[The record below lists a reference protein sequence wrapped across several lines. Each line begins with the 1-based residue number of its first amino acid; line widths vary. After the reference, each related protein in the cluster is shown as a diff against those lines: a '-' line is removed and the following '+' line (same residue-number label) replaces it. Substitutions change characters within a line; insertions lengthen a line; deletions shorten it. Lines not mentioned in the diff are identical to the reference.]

1 MDRRRPTALRAACAI
16 SRERV
21 WLALDL
27 LIVAWL
33 IWLFDAIN
41 NIAPVRQQLAERNG
55 DRVLDLERSMHLDP
69 EHALDTWLARHDAF
83 SQVSR
88 PA

>member
-1 MDRRRPTALRAACAI
+1 LRGPGQ
-16 SRERV
+16 RL

-41 NIAPVRQQLAERNG
+41 NLAPVRQQLAERNG
-55 DRVLDLERSMHLDP
+55 ARVLELE
-69 EHALDTWLARHDAF
+69 
-83 SQVSR
+83 
-88 PA
+88 